1 MFDLVGGGGS
11 VVDVGGQ
18 RKLTITK
25 DEHLCSISGGCGVVA
40 ARKSPQLPKTSIPAC
55 FWWLWIVIV
64 VASARESPQP
74 PKSSVHARFQG
85 S

>member
-1 MFDLVGGGGS
+1 MIDLVGGGGS

-25 DEHLCSISGGCGVVA
+25 NEHLCSISGVVA
-40 ARKSPQLPKTSIPAC
+40 ARKSPQLLKTSIRAR
-55 FWWLWIVIV
+55 FQGLWIVIV

-74 PKSSVHARFQG
+74 PKSSVHARFRG